1 VTDPKSYPCQST
13 GPDLTETTTASR
25 EPTDAEP
32 RVAEH
37 PAAKPIAVQAV
48 GVEATDDGQESHEQA
63 SRGPDEPVE
72 PNAASPNAASP
83 GDASPGDA
91 SPGAASPGDA
101 SPGAAAA
108 DATQHDQPLGAEPLG
123 AEPLAVEAFGD
134 GAQHAAAEHHAEAE
148 APHNAAEHHGEAD
161 TQHAEAE
168 APHSATE
175 HHGEAD
181 PRHADQTQADQTQ
194 ADQTQADQT
203 QAAQTQAGGDD
214 GHDDDDEQ
222 PSLIPIAAGPPPEP
236 ARTVFADLGLSAEV
250 LRAIDDM
257 GYRHPT
263 PIQEQAIPYV
273 LMGRDVMGTAQ
284 TGTGKTAG
292 FTLPMLDILSG
303 SRARARMP
311 RSLILEPT
319 RELALQVAENFVQ
332 YGKNLK
338 LTHALI
344 IGGESMSD
352 QKEVLN
358 RGVDVLIAT
367 PGRLLDMFDRG
378 TILLSDTKLLVID
391 EADRMLDM
399 GFIPDVE
406 RIVAMLP
413 STRQTLFFSATMGPE
428 IRRLVDAFL
437 TNPKEI
443 AVSRAASV
451 ATTITEGIALVA
463 EHDKREALRR
473 LIRSQNVQ
481 NALIFCNRKRDVDIL
496 HKSLS
501 KHNFDAGALHGD
513 MAQTVRFATLEKF
526 KANELRL
533 LVCSDVAAR
542 GLDIGGLS
550 HVFNFDVP
558 IHAEDYVH
566 RIGRTG
572 RAGLEGKAFT
582 IASPDDRYA
591 VEQIEKLINH
601 PIPPILV
608 EGLDPVDWAERDGR
622 KRRGRKPAETKKSAD
637 KAKREAGDKVEK
649 PRAER
654 KRAERVRPEQAGT
667 EAARPEGAKPEGTK
681 PEGTKPEGRRA
692 ARARPDRVR
701 PESPELEL
709 ALAPDRPARRDE
721 PRRDDT
727 RRSDARRDEPRPRH
741 DEPRPRHDEPRRADS
756 RHDEPRRADS
766 RHDEPRR
773 ADSRHDEPRRADS
786 RHDEPRGSESRRDEP
801 RRDDHRRER
810 YRRDDDLGPA
820 VVGFGDD
827 VPAFMLLRVRPPQ
840 VAESRETDA

>member
-1 VTDPKSYPCQST
+1 MRISRLAVRRTLGASRQSVHCLPHIALMQST
-13 GPDLTETTTASR
+13 GPDLTETTTAHP
-25 EPTDAEP
+25 ETTAAEP
-32 RVAEH
+32 PVAETIVAETADAAAAA
-37 PAAKPIAVQAV
+37 PAEPA
-48 GVEATDDGQESHEQA
+48 
-63 SRGPDEPVE
+63 PDEPAANA
-72 PNAASPNAASP
+72 PNAIPYDAASSAEDEP
-83 GDASPGDA
+83 ASQDDDRRDEDHQYAYP
-91 SPGAASPGDA
+91 
-101 SPGAAAA
+101 
-108 DATQHDQPLGAEPLG
+108 E
-123 AEPLAVEAFGD
+123 D
-134 GAQHAAAEHHAEAE
+134 G
-148 APHNAAEHHGEAD
+148 
-161 TQHAEAE
+161 
-168 APHSATE
+168 
-175 HHGEAD
+175 
-181 PRHADQTQADQTQ
+181 
-194 ADQTQADQT
+194 
-203 QAAQTQAGGDD
+203 
-214 GHDDDDEQ
+214 DDDDE
-222 PSLIPIAAGPPPEP
+222 PASLIPPALVPIAAGPPPEP
-236 ARTVFADLGLSAEV
+236 ARTLFSDLGLSEEV
-250 LRAIDDM
+250 LRAIADM

-332 YGKNLK
+332 YGKYLK

-352 QKEVLN
+352 QKDVLN

-378 TILLSDTKLLVID
+378 TILLTDTKLLVID

-406 RIVAMLP
+406 RIVSMLP
-413 STRQTLFFSATMGPE
+413 KARQTLFFSATMGPE

-437 TNPKEI
+437 QNPKEI

-451 ATTITEGIALVA
+451 ATTITEGLALVA

-473 LIRSQNVQ
+473 LIRSQKVQ

-496 HKSLS
+496 HKSLT

-513 MAQTVRFATLEKF
+513 MAQTVRFSTLEKF

-582 IASPDDRYA
+582 IASPEDRYA

-601 PIPPILV
+601 PIPPIIV
-608 EGLDPVDWAERDGR
+608 EGLDPVDWAEGR
-622 KRRGRKPAETKKSAD
+622 GKRRGRKAAAPKKAAEKKPQAKERETK
-637 KAKREAGDKVEK
+637 EKVEK

-654 KRAERVRPEQAGT
+654 MRPER
-667 EAARPEGAKPEGTK
+667 ARPE
-681 PEGTKPEGRRA
+681 RA
-692 ARARPDRVR
+692 VQPDLPVMADERP
-701 PESPELEL
+701 S
-709 ALAPDRPARRDE
+709 RRDE
-721 PRRDDT
+721 PRRDEVHRPEPHRPEPRHSES
-727 RRSDARRDEPRPRH
+727 RRPDARRE
-741 DEPRPRHDEPRRADS
+741 
-756 RHDEPRRADS
+756 
-766 RHDEPRR
+766 
-773 ADSRHDEPRRADS
+773 
-786 RHDEPRGSESRRDEP
+786 ESRRDEP
-801 RRDDHRRER
+801 RRDDPKRDEFRRER

-827 VPAFMLLRVRPPQ
+827 IPAFMFLRARSSHHTEHRDIEQ
-840 VAESRETDA
+840 

>member
-1 VTDPKSYPCQST
+1 MQST

-32 RVAEH
+32 PVAKKIDTETAVPVAEGPEP
-37 PAAKPIAVQAV
+37 PAPVPNEAATAGPQAV
-48 GVEATDDGQESHEQA
+48 PSES
-63 SRGPDEPVE
+63 D
-72 PNAASPNAASP
+72 
-83 GDASPGDA
+83 
-91 SPGAASPGDA
+91 
-101 SPGAAAA
+101 
-108 DATQHDQPLGAEPLG
+108 AEPLDYG
-123 AEPLAVEAFGD
+123 
-134 GAQHAAAEHHAEAE
+134 Q
-148 APHNAAEHHGEAD
+148 D
-161 TQHAEAE
+161 TY
-168 APHSATE
+168 
-175 HHGEAD
+175 
-181 PRHADQTQADQTQ
+181 
-194 ADQTQADQT
+194 
-203 QAAQTQAGGDD
+203 GDD
-214 GHDDDDEQ
+214 VDA
-222 PSLIPIAAGPPPEP
+222 PVSLIPIAEGPPPEP
-236 ARTVFADLGLSAEV
+236 VRTVFSDLGLSEEV

-332 YGKNLK
+332 YGKYLK

-352 QKEVLN
+352 QKDVLN

-378 TILLSDTKLLVID
+378 TILLTDTKLLVID

-406 RIVAMLP
+406 RIVSMLP
-413 STRQTLFFSATMGPE
+413 KARQTLFFSATMGPE

-437 TNPKEI
+437 QNPKEI

-451 ATTITEGIALVA
+451 ATTISEGLALVA

-496 HKSLS
+496 YKSLT
-501 KHNFDAGALHGD
+501 KHHFDAGALHGD
-513 MAQTVRFATLEKF
+513 MAQTVRFSTLEKF

-542 GLDIGGLS
+542 GLDISGLS

-558 IHAEDYVH
+558 IHAEDYIH

-572 RAGLEGKAFT
+572 RAGLAGKAFT
-582 IASPDDRYA
+582 IASPEDRYA

-622 KRRGRKPAETKKSAD
+622 KRRGRKTAAPKKAAD
-637 KAKREAGDKVEK
+637 KKPREATEKAEK
-649 PRAER
+649 PRSERMRPERARPER
-654 KRAERVRPEQAGT
+654 KRPERLAQPELSGLAEENPPRRQET
-667 EAARPEGAKPEGTK
+667 RRSENARPEP
-681 PEGTKPEGRRA
+681 R
-692 ARARPDRVR
+692 R
-701 PESPELEL
+701 PETGGRKSGRPE
-709 ALAPDRPARRDE
+709 PGHDE
-721 PRRDDT
+721 T
-727 RRSDARRDEPRPRH
+727 RH
-741 DEPRPRHDEPRRADS
+741 DETRHDET
-756 RHDEPRRADS
+756 
-766 RHDEPRR
+766 
-773 ADSRHDEPRRADS
+773 
-786 RHDEPRGSESRRDEP
+786 RRDNF
-801 RRDDHRRER
+801 RRER

-820 VVGFGDD
+820 VVGFGDE
-827 VPAFMLLRVRPPQ
+827 VPAFMFLRARSAPM
-840 VAESRETDA
+840 AGNRETDA

>member
-1 VTDPKSYPCQST
+1 MAHTTDV
-13 GPDLTETTTASR
+13 
-25 EPTDAEP
+25 DAM
-32 RVAEH
+32 
-37 PAAKPIAVQAV
+37 
-48 GVEATDDGQESHEQA
+48 
-63 SRGPDEPVE
+63 
-72 PNAASPNAASP
+72 
-83 GDASPGDA
+83 
-91 SPGAASPGDA
+91 
-101 SPGAAAA
+101 
-108 DATQHDQPLGAEPLG
+108 
-123 AEPLAVEAFGD
+123 
-134 GAQHAAAEHHAEAE
+134 AE
-148 APHNAAEHHGEAD
+148 APTETVAEEPDGAEHQNAR
-161 TQHAEAE
+161 
-168 APHSATE
+168 S
-175 HHGEAD
+175 
-181 PRHADQTQADQTQ
+181 
-194 ADQTQADQT
+194 
-203 QAAQTQAGGDD
+203 
-214 GHDDDDEQ
+214 DDDQDQYRDDDQ
-222 PSLIPIAAGPPPEP
+222 PSLIPIAEGPPPEP
-236 ARTVFADLGLSAEV
+236 ARTLFSDLGLSEEV
-250 LRAIDDM
+250 LRAIADM

-332 YGKNLK
+332 YGKYLK

-378 TILLSDTKLLVID
+378 TILLTDTRLLVID

-406 RIVAMLP
+406 RIVSMLP
-413 STRQTLFFSATMGPE
+413 KTRQTLFFSATMGPE

-451 ATTITEGIALVA
+451 ATTITEGLALVA

-473 LIRSQNVQ
+473 LIRSQKVQ

-496 HKSLS
+496 YKSLT
-501 KHNFDAGALHGD
+501 KHHFDAGALHGD
-513 MAQTVRFATLEKF
+513 MAQTVRFSTLEKF

-542 GLDIGGLS
+542 GLDISGLS

-558 IHAEDYVH
+558 IHAEDYIH

-582 IASPDDRYA
+582 IAAPEDRYA
-591 VEQIEKLINH
+591 VEQIEKLISH
-601 PIPPILV
+601 PIPPIIV

-622 KRRGRKPAETKKSAD
+622 KRRGRKVAAPKKSAE
-637 KAKREAGDKVEK
+637 KKPREAKEK
-649 PRAER
+649 DAAPRTERMRPERPRAER
-654 KRAERVRPEQAGT
+654 KRADRVAQPELPVLAEERPSRREEPRRAESRRPEP
-667 EAARPEGAKPEGTK
+667 R
-681 PEGTKPEGRRA
+681 
-692 ARARPDRVR
+692 R
-701 PESPELEL
+701 PESGQDET
-709 ALAPDRPARRDE
+709 RREE
-721 PRRDDT
+721 PRRDDF
-727 RRSDARRDEPRPRH
+727 
-741 DEPRPRHDEPRRADS
+741 
-756 RHDEPRRADS
+756 
-766 RHDEPRR
+766 
-773 ADSRHDEPRRADS
+773 
-786 RHDEPRGSESRRDEP
+786 
-801 RRDDHRRER
+801 RRER
-810 YRRDDDLGPA
+810 YRRDDDLGPS

-827 VPAFMLLRVRPPQ
+827 VPAFMFLRARSSDM
-840 VAESRETDA
+840 AETRETDA

>member
-1 VTDPKSYPCQST
+1 MQST
-13 GPDLTETTTASR
+13 GPHLTETTTAPR
-25 EPTDAEP
+25 EPTDAELP
-32 RVAEH
+32 LAETKVAETKVAE
-37 PAAKPIAVQAV
+37 PGPVETGSA
-48 GVEATDDGQESHEQA
+48 EAT
-63 SRGPDEPVE
+63 
-72 PNAASPNAASP
+72 
-83 GDASPGDA
+83 
-91 SPGAASPGDA
+91 
-101 SPGAAAA
+101 
-108 DATQHDQPLGAEPLG
+108 T
-123 AEPLAVEAFGD
+123 AVEAPKAED
-134 GAQHAAAEHHAEAE
+134 ATPAEDAAAGAEASPIRDDE
-148 APHNAAEHHGEAD
+148 RD
-161 TQHAEAE
+161 
-168 APHSATE
+168 
-175 HHGEAD
+175 D
-181 PRHADQTQADQTQ
+181 
-194 ADQTQADQT
+194 
-203 QAAQTQAGGDD
+203 AGRGDAGRDHDDRDDAGRDDEDRDDD
-214 GHDDDDEQ
+214 GRDDDE
-222 PSLIPIAAGPPPEP
+222 PSLIPIAEGPPPEV
-236 ARTVFADLGLSAEV
+236 ARTLFSDLGLSDQV
-250 LRAIDDM
+250 LRAIADM

-332 YGKNLK
+332 YGKYLK

-352 QKEVLN
+352 QKDVLN

-378 TILLSDTKLLVID
+378 TILLTDTRLLVID

-406 RIVAMLP
+406 RIVSMLP
-413 STRQTLFFSATMGPE
+413 KTRQTLFFSATMGPE

-451 ATTITEGIALVA
+451 ATTITEGLALVA

-496 HKSLS
+496 YKSLT
-501 KHNFDAGALHGD
+501 KHHFDAGALHGD
-513 MAQTVRFATLEKF
+513 MAQTVRFSTLEKF

-542 GLDIGGLS
+542 GLDISGLS

-558 IHAEDYVH
+558 IHAEDYIH

-582 IASPDDRYA
+582 IASPEDRYA

-622 KRRGRKPAETKKSAD
+622 KRRGRKAAAPKKTAD
-637 KAKREAGDKVEK
+637 KKPREAKETDDK

-654 KRAERVRPEQAGT
+654 MRPERART
-667 EAARPEGAKPEGTK
+667 ERKRPEREAQ
-681 PEGTKPEGRRA
+681 
-692 ARARPDRVR
+692 PDLLVVS
-701 PESPELEL
+701 E
-709 ALAPDRPARRDE
+709 DRPARREE
-721 PRRDDT
+721 PR
-727 RRSDARRDEPRPRH
+727 SDEPRPDDQRRP
-741 DEPRPRHDEPRRADS
+741 DSRRPERRPDSGRAGSGRPDSGRPDSGRPEPRHAEPRRPEPGP
-756 RHDEPRRADS
+756 DEF
-766 RHDEPRR
+766 
-773 ADSRHDEPRRADS
+773 
-786 RHDEPRGSESRRDEP
+786 
-801 RRDDHRRER
+801 RRER

-820 VVGFGDD
+820 VVGFGDE
-827 VPAFMLLRVRPPQ
+827 VPAFMFLRARSAPMT
-840 VAESRETDA
+840 ETRETDA